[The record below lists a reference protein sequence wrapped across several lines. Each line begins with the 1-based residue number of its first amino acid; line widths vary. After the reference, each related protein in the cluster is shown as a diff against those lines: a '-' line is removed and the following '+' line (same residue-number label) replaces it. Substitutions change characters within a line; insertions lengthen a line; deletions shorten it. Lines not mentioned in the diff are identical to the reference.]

1 MKRYL
6 GILLGLLFIIS
17 VFAAPQHLV
26 IFHVNDTHGNV
37 WPFDVYGDPD
47 IGGFARIA
55 TVINEARAEV
65 ESEGGDVLFLH
76 AGDVNTGV
84 PESDLLDAVPDFATL
99 HYMGTDAMVLG
110 NHEFDVDLDT
120 LKMQS
125 RVAGF
130 PFISANFVD
139 RNLFPI
145 FKPYVVKDLGEYSV
159 GILGLTTE
167 QTNVLE
173 PLYLENNSI
182 ESAYYAVKEYMP
194 ELEEKTDIQI
204 VLGHLGYYEE
214 GKEPRLPVGYTSSNE
229 IAEDFSN
236 IEVLIDGH
244 SHTLFEEAKVLNS
257 TILSSSGDLGK
268 YLGRIDLWIENGRI
282 VDWDSQQI
290 KIDSSIKEDP
300 FIKMVADT
308 YKEMGAEELDKEVG
322 TTEVTLN
329 GEREDVR
336 SGETNLGHL
345 ITDALLWK
353 TDADVALQNGG
364 GIRASISEGK
374 ITYRDILTVLPFG
387 NTAYTVKLKGSD
399 LKAVA
404 DYAAT
409 IPDGQGSKLHVAGM
423 TFKIEDEKAMNIK
436 VNGVPLEMD
445 KTYDVVTNN
454 YMASG
459 GDGYEMLEDKNGYDT
474 GYVVADVVV
483 GYIKELGTIEEYEKA
498 ERIIGD

>member
-1 MKRYL
+1 VKKYL

-26 IFHVNDTHGNV
+26 IFHLNDTHGHV
-37 WPFDVYGDPD
+37 WPFDDGET
-47 IGGFARIA
+47 GGFARIA
-55 TVINEARAEV
+55 TIINETRAEV
-65 ESEGGDVLFLH
+65 EAEGGDVLFLH

-84 PESDLLDAVPDFATL
+84 PESDLLDAVPDFAVL
-99 HYMGTDAMVLG
+99 HYMGADAMVLG
-110 NHEFDVDLDT
+110 NHEFDIDLDT
-120 LKMQS
+120 LKMQA

-145 FKPYVVKDLGEYSV
+145 FDPYVVKDMGDYSV

-173 PLYLENNSI
+173 PLYLGNNSI

-204 VLGHLGYYEE
+204 VLGHLGYYEK
-214 GKEPRLPVGYTSSNE
+214 GQEPNLPVGYTSSNE

-236 IEVLIDGH
+236 VEVLIDGH

-257 TILSSSGDLGK
+257 TILTSSGEWGK

-282 VDWDSQQI
+282 VDFESKQI
-290 KIDSSIKEDP
+290 KIDNTIEADP
-300 FIKMVADT
+300 FIEMVANS
-308 YKEMGAEELDKEVG
+308 YYEMGADELNKVIG
-322 TTEVTLN
+322 TTEVLLN
-329 GEREDVR
+329 GERADVR

-353 TDADVALQNGG
+353 TNAEVALQNGG
-364 GIRASISEGK
+364 GIRASINKGD

-423 TFKIEDEKAMNIK
+423 TFKVEDGKAMNIK
-436 VNGVPLEMD
+436 VNGVPLDMD

-474 GYVVADVVV
+474 GFVVADIVVE
-483 GYIKELGTIEEYEKA
+483 YIQKLGTIEDYHKA
-498 ERIIGD
+498 ERVIGD